1 MNSSIDAA
9 ILANFRA
16 HRTTSQTAHTLGL
29 AERVVADRLRELL
42 ERCPAER
49 RRIAR
54 RALRLVERRMGVK
67 ATKVA

>member
-16 HRTTSQTAHTLGL
+16 HRTTSQIARTLGL